1 MVSLTDLFNP
11 TFLTFLGILLLA
23 IALLVLYFESK
34 FRDQNH
40 KISSMLSLV
49 SSLAE
54 ELNSN
59 KMIINHLS
67 MMGAGNLQS
76 VTSQNIGKQYE
87 KNNNLEQNG
96 NVELIDVSD
105 DDDDDDVDD
114 DDDDDENND
123 DDTTDSDNEETHDLN
138 LEETTVIQIG
148 ETLGVKVLKINISE
162 YNDDIDDDDD
172 DVEDEL
178 DSNLGNVDDLDE
190 IACSDTA
197 SSKSEI
203 EGNNTE
209 EFLSLECSNTDEL
222 ENLVFNNNNF
232 SGETVPLFD
241 LKSINISSLEEES
254 KEVIDFKKMSLPK
267 LRSIVSEKGLSTE
280 AAKLK
285 KIDLLKLL
293 EVE

>member
-1 MVSLTDLFNP
+1 MASLTDLFNP

-76 VTSQNIGKQYE
+76 ASSQNISNQYE
-87 KNNNLEQNG
+87 KNNNLEQDG
-96 NVELIDVSD
+96 KSELIDVSD
-105 DDDDDDVDD
+105 DDADDDD
-114 DDDDDENND
+114 DDDDDEND
-123 DDTTDSDNEETHDLN
+123 DDNTTVSDNEETHGSN

-148 ETLGVKVLKINISE
+148 ETSGVKVLKINISE
-162 YNDDIDDDDD
+162 YNDDIDDDA
-172 DVEDEL
+172 EDEL
-178 DSNLGNVDDLDE
+178 DSNIGNVDDLDE

-203 EGNNTE
+203 EGNTTE
-209 EFLSLECSNTDEL
+209 EFLSLECNDTDDL
-222 ENLVFNNNNF
+222 ENLVFNNDNF
-232 SGETVPLFD
+232 SEEKVPSFD